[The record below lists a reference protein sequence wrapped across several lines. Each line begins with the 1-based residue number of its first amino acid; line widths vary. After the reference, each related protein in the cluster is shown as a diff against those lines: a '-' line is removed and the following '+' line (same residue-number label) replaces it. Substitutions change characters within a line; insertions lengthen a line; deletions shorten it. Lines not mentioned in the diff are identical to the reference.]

1 MFLAYIG
8 DATVSDD
15 DDNDAL
21 LKGFIES
28 VRQTELAKILE
39 SVDEADVA
47 MMSECY
53 LGDLIQM
60 TWYASFQSKEDQDI
74 KQKVSKLLLKCDLL
88 SLWRVFV

>member
-1 MFLAYIG
+1 MFLAGIG
-8 DATVSDD
+8 DATVNDD

-21 LKGFIES
+21 LKGFIAS

-47 MMSECY
+47 MMSERY

-60 TWYASFQSKEDQDI
+60 TWYAGFQRKEDQDI
-74 KQKVSKLLLKCDLL
+74 EHKVSKLLLKCDLL
-88 SLWRVFV
+88 CLW